1 MKDRFDLEQQILDC
15 WRIVDDLKFL
25 TEYVIEDS
33 SSTKDSISN
42 VTIGLEQL
50 YQIKFDKLFRTFEE
64 LVRNKTIGNNP
75 LNDGD
80 VT

>member
-15 WRIVDDLKFL
+15 WRIVDDLKL
-25 TEYVIEDS
+25 LSEYVIEDP